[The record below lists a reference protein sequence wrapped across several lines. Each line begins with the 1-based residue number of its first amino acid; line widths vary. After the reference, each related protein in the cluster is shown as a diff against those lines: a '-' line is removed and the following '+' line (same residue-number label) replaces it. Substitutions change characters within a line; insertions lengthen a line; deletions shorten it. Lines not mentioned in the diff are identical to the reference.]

1 MKKVNQLES
10 MKPKGLQNSATQNR
24 KIEQKCI
31 ETSMVFA
38 EDIDDDSIFTEIVKN
53 DKIQSLLL
61 PTENNYQHLL
71 TGLVEG
77 GNTP

>member
-1 MKKVNQLES
+1 
-10 MKPKGLQNSATQNR
+10 
-24 KIEQKCI
+24 
-31 ETSMVFA
+31 MVYA
-38 EDIDDDSIFTEIVKN
+38 EDIDDDSVFTEIVKN